1 MSAAREEKI
10 SKSIVNRTPKHSW
23 EPCKEFTGDSFTF
36 SKKYRNLLYLLKLLF
51 TNNHIINNTYI
62 CELRRDLQLLQMSA
76 KTCIRWATDICVI
89 KSVNVVANNSNVVA
103 NNSNPIS
110 DISPV
115 Q

>member
-36 SKKYRNLLYLLKLLF
+36 SRFPQEIQESVIFINKYQ
-51 TNNHIINNTYI
+51 INTYI